1 MTRTQIPI
9 PRIIRDRFKRWADGS
24 KTALRNYEAG
34 YRRAVRQR
42 VARGE
47 GTVAEI
53 NEMNRAFVEAE
64 ERERGRL

>member
-1 MTRTQIPI
+1 MRSAALLPTGKT
-9 PRIIRDRFKRWADGS
+9 WSES

-34 YRRAVRQR
+34 YRRVVRQR

-53 NEMNRAFVEAE
+53 NEMNRAFAEVEEAE
-64 ERERGRL
+64 AKKWRVR